1 MVCPLFLLVH
11 LPAKSIRSGGLPG
24 SVPGGSS
31 ASAGLFALIL
41 PLEARRKGFF
51 SENMAKETQKA
62 SFAILLMDSF
72 RHICR

>member
-51 SENMAKETQKA
+51 
-62 SFAILLMDSF
+62 
-72 RHICR
+72 